1 MKKLFL
7 ALIALLL
14 PVNTFA
20 QTQTLFVPSNEEA
33 KGKLFIHGG
42 AGTNANQWDPF
53 IALAGGIGAKILVVP
68 FAAEP
73 PYTPQER
80 GPYFVDFL
88 NRRGAV
94 ADYAAF
100 TRENADLPENLR
112 KLNGVA
118 GVWFSGGSQTLL
130 RNHLRG
136 TVFLERIKEIYRNGG
151 VIGGTSA
158 GASVMGKVMPAGG
171 VTEGFGFID
180 FAIIHQH
187 FSELN
192 RQGVLL
198 DAVQEQ
204 NIAGIGIDE
213 KTAVIFNA
221 VTKTFEVVGEGKV
234 TVYEPQSTGIRT
246 QIYRAG
252 SRFTINTS
260 FTSGVINTGGYG
272 MGLSAFTASSA
283 SIARNEQFT
292 VSFRLRNMEQNAFP
306 GGQNGIALV
315 NNNGNIVGQV
325 MDVRTTQTRNPGTQ
339 TSVLTRD
346 CFIPGFTAP
355 GRYQLRI
362 VIRPAGGEWRI
373 ATLSHNNAPTSIDF
387 TVR

>member
-1 MKKLFL
+1 MKLKLILSAIF
-7 ALIALLL
+7 ALCVLEIA
-14 PVNTFA
+14 FS
-20 QTQTLFVPSNEEA
+20 QTPSNEGA
-33 KGKLFIHGG
+33 RGTLFIHGG

-53 IALAGGIGAKILVVP
+53 IALAGGSGAKILVVP

-88 NRRGAV
+88 NRRGAL
-94 ADYAAF
+94 ADYVAF
-100 TRENADLPENLR
+100 TRDDADLPENLK
-112 KLNGVA
+112 KLDGVA

-136 TVFLERIKEIYRNGG
+136 TAFLERIKEIYRNGG

-246 QIYRAG
+246 QIYRSG
-252 SRFTINTS
+252 SRFTINTA

-272 MGLSAFTASSA
+272 MGLSAFTAGSTSV
-283 SIARNEQFT
+283 ARGEQFT

-306 GGQNGIALV
+306 GGQVGVALV
-315 NNNGNIVGQV
+315 NSNGNIVGQV

-346 CFIPGFTAP
+346 CFVPGFAVP

-373 ATLSHNNAPTSIDF
+373 ITLSHNNAPTSIDF

>member
-1 MKKLFL
+1 MLVL
-7 ALIALLL
+7 GTA
-14 PVNTFA
+14 FA
-20 QTQTLFVPSNEEA
+20 QTPSNEGA
-33 KGKLFIHGG
+33 RGTLFIHGG

-53 IALAGGIGAKILVVP
+53 IALAGGVASSDARAKILVVP

-73 PYTPQER
+73 PYTPEER
-80 GPYFVDFL
+80 GRYFVDFL
-88 NRRGAV
+88 NMRGAV
-94 ADYAAF
+94 ADYVAF
-100 TRENADLPENLR
+100 TREDADLPENLR
-112 KLNGVA
+112 KLDGVA

-130 RNHLRG
+130 RNHLQG
-136 TVFLERIKEIYRNGG
+136 TAFLERIKEIYRNGG

-158 GASVMGKVMPAGG
+158 GASVMGKAMPAGG

-221 VTKTFEVVGEGKV
+221 VTKVFEVVGEGKV

-246 QIYRAG
+246 QLYRSG
-252 SRFTINTS
+252 SHFTINTA
-260 FTSGVINTGGYG
+260 FTSGLINTGGYG
-272 MGLSAFTASSA
+272 MGLSAFTAGSTSV
-283 SIARNEQFT
+283 ARGEQFT
-292 VSFRLRNMEQNAFP
+292 VTFRLRNMEENAFP
-306 GGQNGIALV
+306 GGQNGVALV

-346 CFIPGFTAP
+346 CFVPGFAVP

-362 VIRPAGGEWRI
+362 VIRPTGGEWRI
-373 ATLSHNNAPTSIDF
+373 VTSSYNNAPTSIDF

>member
-1 MKKLFL
+1 MKNIFLSLIVLFL
-7 ALIALLL
+7 S
-14 PVNTFA
+14 VNTFA
-20 QTQTLFVPSNEEA
+20 QTGSNEGA
-33 KGKLFIHGG
+33 RGTLFIHGG

-53 IALAGGIGAKILVVP
+53 IALAGGAGSKILIVP

-80 GPYFVDFL
+80 GRYFVDFL

-100 TRENADLPENLR
+100 KREDADLPENLR
-112 KLNGVA
+112 KLDGVA

-130 RNHLRG
+130 RNHLQG
-136 TVFLERIKEIYRNGG
+136 TAFLERIKEIYRNGG

-158 GASVMGKVMPAGG
+158 GASVMGKAMPAGG
-171 VTEGFGFID
+171 NVTEGFGFID

-187 FSELN
+187 FSEQN
-192 RQGVLL
+192 RQSILL
-198 DAVQEQ
+198 NAVQEQ

-246 QIYRAG
+246 QIFRSG
-252 SRFTINTS
+252 SRFTINTA

-272 MGLSAFTASSA
+272 MGLSAFTAGSTSV
-283 SIARNEQFT
+283 ARGEQFT

-306 GGQNGIALV
+306 GGQNGVALV
-315 NNNGNIVGQV
+315 NSNGNIVGQV

-346 CFIPGFTAP
+346 CFVPGFTVP

-373 ATLSHNNAPTSIDF
+373 VTLSHNNSPTSIDF